1 MIQNLPVEGMTCAAC
16 VARVEKSLKKIGGV
30 SNATVNLAAE
40 TVRLEY
46 DVEQVSLESIAQSLH
61 ESGYDLIIKKEPDN
75 VSERLL
81 DREIDIRR
89 DFFISLA
96 CSLPVL
102 ILSMGMMWEPIS
114 NAISIPMNLL
124 NIGFCILS
132 LIVLLIPGQRFFV
145 PAWKLALHGASDMN
159 TLVSLGTG
167 MAWLYSTFELLFG
180 EHAGHGQ
187 HLYYDSTTTIITLVL
202 LGKMLETKAKRKA
215 GNALQSLLSLQS
227 TRALRQSADGSFQE
241 CNTSEITVGDIMLIR
256 PGESFPIDG
265 IIIDGFGICDES
277 MLTGESHPITK
288 QTGDSVTGGTIN
300 IDASMQVKATAIG
313 ADTVLSKIT
322 SIVKEAQ
329 GSKAAIQS
337 LADKISSVFVPSVL
351 GISIVTFIVYYV
363 ILHSN
368 FNASILPA
376 ISILLIAC
384 PCALGLATPTAIT
397 VAIGAG
403 AKHGIIIRNAD
414 ALEKAGTIDI
424 IAFDK
429 TGTLTEG
436 KPELIEIE
444 ILQSTYSYDALMS
457 YASGIEQYSVHPFA
471 QSIVKKSQ
479 DIPQAES
486 VKEFPGKGMKGIVSG
501 HEILI
506 GKLDWIL
513 EEGMQLEIDSIKQT
527 YQSGE
532 SMLGLCID
540 GSPHAIF
547 IFADTIRDT
556 SKEIIQTL
564 HDDLLQTM
572 ILSGDQESTV
582 KTIADNLGMKQYHAG
597 LLPHEKLEKISGLQ
611 KTGHRLAMIGDG
623 INDAPALA
631 QAHLGIAM
639 GSGTDIAMN
648 TADITIMNSDLHSV
662 ITALRLSRN
671 TMRIIK
677 QNFFWAFIFNIIDIP
692 LAALGLLNPMFAA
705 GAMAF
710 SSVSVIS
717 NSLRLSSI
725 GK

>member
-16 VARVEKSLKKIGGV
+16 VARVEKTIKKVDGV

-40 TVRLEY
+40 TVRIEY
-46 DVEQVSLESIAQSLH
+46 DAETVSLDAIANRLH
-61 ESGYDLIIKKEPDN
+61 ESGYELIIKKKPDN

-102 ILSMGMMWEPIS
+102 ILSMGMMWNPFAAMIP
-114 NAISIPMNLL
+114 IPMHFL
-124 NIGFCILS
+124 NILFCACS
-132 LIVLLIPGQRFFV
+132 FIVLAIPGRRFFI

-159 TLVSLGTG
+159 TLVAIGTG
-167 MAWLYSTFELLFG
+167 IAWLYSTYELIFG

-227 TRALRQSADGSFQE
+227 TRALKKSPDGSFIE
-241 CNTSEITVGDIMLIR
+241 CNASEILVGDIILIR
-256 PGESFPIDG
+256 PGESFPVDG
-265 IIIDGFGICDES
+265 IIVSGESSCDES

-313 ADTVLSKIT
+313 SDTVLSKIT

-329 GSKAAIQS
+329 GSKATIQS

-351 GISIVTFIVYYV
+351 GISIMTFIAYY
-363 ILHSN
+363 IFLQSP
-368 FNASILPA
+368 FNESILPA
-376 ISILLIAC
+376 IAIMLIAC

-403 AKHGIIIRNAD
+403 AKRGIIIRNAD
-414 ALEKAGTIDI
+414 ALEKAGKIDI

-429 TGTLTEG
+429 TGTLTIG
-436 KPELIEIE
+436 KPALQSIE
-444 ILQSTYSYDALMS
+444 ILNSQYSREDIVSFA
-457 YASGIEQYSVHPFA
+457 AGIEQYSIHPFA
-471 QSIVKKSQ
+471 QSILREV
-479 DIPQAES
+479 DVIPQADD
-486 VKEFPGKGMKGIVSG
+486 VREFSGKGMKGKVSG
-501 HEILI
+501 HDILI
-506 GKLDWIL
+506 GKLDWIKQ
-513 EEGMQLEIDSIKQT
+513 EGMQLEIGSIKQT

-540 GSPHAIF
+540 GIPHAIF
-547 IFADTIRDT
+547 IFADTIRET
-556 SKEIIQTL
+556 SKEIINIL
-564 HDDLLQTM
+564 HEYHLQTM

-582 KTIADNLGMKQYHAG
+582 KTIANQLGIQQYHAG
-597 LLPHEKLEKISGLQ
+597 LLPHEKLEKIADLQ
-611 KTGHRLAMIGDG
+611 KQGHRIAMIGDG

-631 QAHLGIAM
+631 KAHLGIAM

-648 TADITIMNSDLHSV
+648 TADITIMHTDLHAV
-662 ITALRLSRN
+662 IAAIRLSKN

-677 QNFFWAFIFNIIDIP
+677 QNFFWAFIFNVIGIP
-692 LAALGLLNPMFAA
+692 LAAFGLLNPMFAA
-705 GAMAF
+705 GAMAC

-717 NSLRLSSI
+717 NSLRLSRL
-725 GK
+725 K

>member
-114 NAISIPMNLL
+114 NAISIPMNLM

-227 TRALRQSADGSFQE
+227 NRALRQSADGSFQE

-265 IIIDGFGICDES
+265 IIIEGFGTCDES

-363 ILHSN
+363 ILHST

-403 AKHGIIIRNAD
+403 AKRGIIIRNAD

-436 KPELIEIE
+436 KPELIGIE
-444 ILQSTYSYDALMS
+444 TLQSTYSYDALMS
-457 YASGIEQYSVHPFA
+457 FASGIEQYSVHPFA
-471 QSIVKKSQ
+471 QAIVKKSQ

-501 HEILI
+501 HDILI

-513 EEGMQLEIDSIKQT
+513 EEGMQLEIGSIKQT

-611 KTGHRLAMIGDG
+611 KAGHRLAMIGDG

-662 ITALRLSRN
+662 ITAIRLSRN

-677 QNFFWAFIFNIIDIP
+677 QNFFWAFIFNIIGIP
-692 LAALGLLNPMFAA
+692 LAAFGLLNPMFAA

-717 NSLRLSSI
+717 NSLRLSTL
-725 GK
+725 K

>member
-16 VARVEKSLKKIGGV
+16 VARVEKSLNKIGGV

-46 DVEQVSLESIAQSLH
+46 DVEQVSLESIAQSLY

-75 VSERLL
+75 VSERLHE
-81 DREIDIRR
+81 RGIDIRR

-102 ILSMGMMWEPIS
+102 ILSMGMMWEPTAQ
-114 NAISIPMNLL
+114 AIPIPMNLL

-132 LIVLLIPGQRFFV
+132 LIVLLIPGRRFFL

-256 PGESFPIDG
+256 PGESFPMDG
-265 IIIDGFGICDES
+265 IIIEGFGTCDES

-288 QTGDSVTGGTIN
+288 QTGDSITGGTIN

-363 ILHSN
+363 ILN
-368 FNASILPA
+368 YTFDMSILPA

-403 AKHGIIIRNAD
+403 AKRGIIIRNAD

-444 ILQSTYSYDALMS
+444 TLQSTYSYDALMS
-457 YASGIEQYSVHPFA
+457 FASGIEQYSVHPFA
-471 QSIVKKSQ
+471 QAIVKKSQ

-501 HEILI
+501 HDILI

-513 EEGMQLEIDSIKQT
+513 EEGMHLEIDSIKQT

-540 GSPHAIF
+540 GIPHAIF

-556 SKEIIQTL
+556 SKKIIQTL

-572 ILSGDQESTV
+572 MLSGDQESTV
-582 KTIADNLGMKQYHAG
+582 KSIADNLGMKQYHAG

-611 KTGHRLAMIGDG
+611 KAGHRLAMIGDG

-662 ITALRLSRN
+662 ITAIRLSRN

-677 QNFFWAFIFNIIDIP
+677 QNFFWAFIFNIIGIP
-692 LAALGLLNPMFAA
+692 LAAFGLLNPMFAA

-717 NSLRLSSI
+717 NSLRLSTL
-725 GK
+725 K

>member
-81 DREIDIRR
+81 DRENDIRR

-114 NAISIPMNLL
+114 NAISIPMNLM

-227 TRALRQSADGSFQE
+227 NRALRQSADGSFQE

-265 IIIDGFGICDES
+265 IIIEGFGTCDES

-300 IDASMQVKATAIG
+300 IDAPMQVKATAIG

-363 ILHSN
+363 ILHST

-403 AKHGIIIRNAD
+403 AKRGIIIRNAD

-436 KPELIEIE
+436 KPELIGIE
-444 ILQSTYSYDALMS
+444 TLQSTYSYDALMS
-457 YASGIEQYSVHPFA
+457 FASGIEQYSVHPFA
-471 QSIVKKSQ
+471 QAIVKKSQ

-501 HEILI
+501 HDILI

-513 EEGMQLEIDSIKQT
+513 EEGMQLEIGSIKQT

-611 KTGHRLAMIGDG
+611 KAGHRLAMIGDG

-662 ITALRLSRN
+662 ITAIRLSRN

-677 QNFFWAFIFNIIDIP
+677 QNFFWAFIFNIIGIP
-692 LAALGLLNPMFAA
+692 LAAFGLLNPMFAA

-717 NSLRLSSI
+717 NSLRLSTL
-725 GK
+725 K

>member
-81 DREIDIRR
+81 DRENDIRR

-114 NAISIPMNLL
+114 NAIPIPMNLL
-124 NIGFCILS
+124 NLGFCILS

-180 EHAGHGQ
+180 EHGGHGQ

-256 PGESFPIDG
+256 PGESFPMDG
-265 IIIDGFGICDES
+265 IIIEGFGTCDES

-288 QTGDSVTGGTIN
+288 QKGDSITGGTIN

-363 ILHSN
+363 ILHST

-403 AKHGIIIRNAD
+403 AKRGIIIRNAD
-414 ALEKAGTIDI
+414 ALEKAGAIDI

-436 KPELIEIE
+436 KPKLIEIE

-457 YASGIEQYSVHPFA
+457 FASGIEQNSVHPFA
-471 QSIVKKSQ
+471 QAIVKKSQ

-486 VKEFPGKGMKGIVSG
+486 VKEFPGKGMKGIVSE
-501 HEILI
+501 HDILI

-513 EEGMQLEIDSIKQT
+513 EEGIHLEIDSIKQT

-540 GSPHAIF
+540 GIPHAIF

-564 HDDLLQTM
+564 HDDQLQTM

-582 KTIADNLGMKQYHAG
+582 KSIANELDIQHYHAG
-597 LLPHEKLEKISGLQ
+597 LLPHEKLERISDLQ
-611 KTGHRLAMIGDG
+611 QSGHRIAMIGDG

-648 TADITIMNSDLHSV
+648 TADITIMNTDLHSV
-662 ITALRLSRN
+662 ITAIRLSRN

-677 QNFFWAFIFNIIDIP
+677 QNFFWAFIFNIIGIP
-692 LAALGLLNPMFAA
+692 LAAFGLLNPMFAA

-717 NSLRLSSI
+717 NSLRLSTL
-725 GK
+725 K

>member
-124 NIGFCILS
+124 NLGFCILS

-227 TRALRQSADGSFQE
+227 NRALRQSADGSFQE

-265 IIIDGFGICDES
+265 IIIEGFGTCDES

-363 ILHSN
+363 ILHST

-403 AKHGIIIRNAD
+403 AKRGIIIRNAD

-436 KPELIEIE
+436 KPELIGIE
-444 ILQSTYSYDALMS
+444 TLQSTYSYDALMS
-457 YASGIEQYSVHPFA
+457 FASGIEQYSVHPFA
-471 QSIVKKSQ
+471 QAIVKKSQ

-501 HEILI
+501 HDILI

-513 EEGMQLEIDSIKQT
+513 EEGMQLEIGSIKQT

-611 KTGHRLAMIGDG
+611 KAGHRLAMIGDG

-662 ITALRLSRN
+662 ITAIRLSRN

-677 QNFFWAFIFNIIDIP
+677 QNFFWAFIFNIIGIP
-692 LAALGLLNPMFAA
+692 LAAFGLLNPMFAA

-717 NSLRLSSI
+717 NSLRLSTL
-725 GK
+725 K

>member
-46 DVEQVSLESIAQSLH
+46 DVDQVSLETIAQSLH
-61 ESGYDLIIKKEPDN
+61 EAGYDLIIKKEPDN

-81 DREIDIRR
+81 DRETDIRR
-89 DFFISLA
+89 DIFISLA

-102 ILSMGMMWEPIS
+102 ILSMGMMWEPMS
-114 NAISIPMNLL
+114 NAIPIPMNLL

-132 LIVLLIPGQRFFV
+132 LIVLLIPGHRFFV
-145 PAWKLALHGASDMN
+145 PAWKLALHGTSDMN

-167 MAWLYSTFELLFG
+167 MAWLYSTYELIFG
-180 EHAGHGQ
+180 EHAGHAQ

-227 TRALRQSADGSFQE
+227 TIALKKVADGSFQE
-241 CNTSEITVGDIMLIR
+241 CNASEIVVGDILLIR
-256 PGESFPIDG
+256 PGESFPVDG
-265 IIIDGFGICDES
+265 IIIEGSGTCDES

-288 QTGDSVTGGTIN
+288 QIGDSVTGGTIN

-313 ADTVLSKIT
+313 SDTVLSKIT

-337 LADKISSVFVPSVL
+337 LADNISSVFVPSVL
-351 GISIVTFIVYYV
+351 AISIMTFIVYYV
-363 ILHSN
+363 LLDST
-368 FNASILPA
+368 FDASMLPA
-376 ISILLIAC
+376 IAILLIAC

-403 AKHGIIIRNAD
+403 AKRGIIIRNAD
-414 ALEKAGTIDI
+414 ALEKAGGIDI

-436 KPELIEIE
+436 KPELIGIE
-444 ILQSTYSYDALMS
+444 TLQSTYTKEALIDF
-457 YASGIEQYSVHPFA
+457 ASGIEQYSVHPFA
-471 QSIVKKSQ
+471 QAIVKNSK
-479 DIPQAES
+479 DIPHAES

-501 HEILI
+501 HDILI
-506 GKLDWIL
+506 GKLDWIHQ
-513 EEGMQLEIDSIKQT
+513 EGTQFETDSIQLQ

-532 SMLGLCID
+532 SMLGVCID
-540 GSPHAIF
+540 GIPHAIF
-547 IFADTIRDT
+547 IFADTIRRT

-564 HDDLLQTM
+564 HDDQLQTM
-572 ILSGDQESTV
+572 MLSGDQESTV
-582 KTIADNLGMKQYHAG
+582 KSIADELEIKQYHAG
-597 LLPHEKLEKISGLQ
+597 LLPHEKLEKISALQ
-611 KTGHRLAMIGDG
+611 KVGHRIAMIGDG

-648 TADITIMNSDLHSV
+648 TADITIMNTDLHAV
-662 ITALRLSRN
+662 ITAIRLSRN

-677 QNFFWAFIFNIIDIP
+677 QNFFWAFIFNIIGIP
-692 LAALGLLNPMFAA
+692 LAALGVLNPMFAA
-705 GAMAF
+705 CAMAF

-717 NSLRLSSI
+717 NSLRLSTL
-725 GK
+725 K

>member
-1 MIQNLPVEGMTCAAC
+1 
-16 VARVEKSLKKIGGV
+16 
-30 SNATVNLAAE
+30 
-40 TVRLEY
+40 
-46 DVEQVSLESIAQSLH
+46 
-61 ESGYDLIIKKEPDN
+61 
-75 VSERLL
+75 
-81 DREIDIRR
+81 
-89 DFFISLA
+89 
-96 CSLPVL
+96 
-102 ILSMGMMWEPIS
+102 
-114 NAISIPMNLL
+114 
-124 NIGFCILS
+124 
-132 LIVLLIPGQRFFV
+132 
-145 PAWKLALHGASDMN
+145 
-159 TLVSLGTG
+159 
-167 MAWLYSTFELLFG
+167 
-180 EHAGHGQ
+180 
-187 HLYYDSTTTIITLVL
+187 
-202 LGKMLETKAKRKA
+202 
-215 GNALQSLLSLQS
+215 
-227 TRALRQSADGSFQE
+227 
-241 CNTSEITVGDIMLIR
+241 MLIR
-256 PGESFPIDG
+256 PGESFPMDG
-265 IIIDGFGICDES
+265 IIIEGFGTCDES

-288 QTGDSVTGGTIN
+288 QTGDSITGGTIN

-363 ILHSN
+363 ILN
-368 FNASILPA
+368 YTFDMSILPA

-403 AKHGIIIRNAD
+403 AKRGIIIRNAD

-444 ILQSTYSYDALMS
+444 TLQSTYSYDALMS
-457 YASGIEQYSVHPFA
+457 FASGIEQYSVHPFA
-471 QSIVKKSQ
+471 QAIVKKSQ

-501 HEILI
+501 HDILI

-513 EEGMQLEIDSIKQT
+513 EEGMHLEIDSIKQT

-540 GSPHAIF
+540 GIPHAIF

-556 SKEIIQTL
+556 SKKIIQTL

-572 ILSGDQESTV
+572 MLSGDQESTV
-582 KTIADNLGMKQYHAG
+582 KSIADNLGMKQYHAG
-597 LLPHEKLEKISGLQ
+597 LLPHEKLEKISELQ
-611 KTGHRLAMIGDG
+611 KAGHRLAMIGDG

-631 QAHLGIAM
+631 QAHLGIAL

-662 ITALRLSRN
+662 ITAIRLSRN

-677 QNFFWAFIFNIIDIP
+677 QNFFWAFIFNIIGIP
-692 LAALGLLNPMFAA
+692 LAAFGLLNPMFAA

-717 NSLRLSSI
+717 NSLRLSTL
-725 GK
+725 K

>member
-16 VARVEKSLKKIGGV
+16 VARVEKSLKKIGGI

-81 DREIDIRR
+81 EREIDIRR

-102 ILSMGMMWEPIS
+102 ILSMGMMWEPTAQ
-114 NAISIPMNLL
+114 AIPIPMNLL

-132 LIVLLIPGQRFFV
+132 LIVLLKPGQRFFI

-167 MAWLYSTFELLFG
+167 MAWIYSTYELLFG

-256 PGESFPIDG
+256 PGESFPMDG
-265 IIIDGFGICDES
+265 IIIEGFGTCDES

-288 QTGDSVTGGTIN
+288 QTGDSITGGTIN

-363 ILHSN
+363 ILHST
-368 FNASILPA
+368 FDASILPA

-403 AKHGIIIRNAD
+403 AKRGIIIRNAD

-444 ILQSTYSYDALMS
+444 TLQSTYSYDALMS
-457 YASGIEQYSVHPFA
+457 FASGIEQYSVHPFA
-471 QSIVKKSQ
+471 QAIVKKSQ

-501 HEILI
+501 HDILI

-513 EEGMQLEIDSIKQT
+513 EEGMHLEIDSIKQT

-540 GSPHAIF
+540 GIPHAIF

-556 SKEIIQTL
+556 SKKIIQTL

-572 ILSGDQESTV
+572 MLSGDQESTV
-582 KTIADNLGMKQYHAG
+582 KSIADNLGMKQYHAG
-597 LLPHEKLEKISGLQ
+597 LLPHEKLEKLSGLQ
-611 KTGHRLAMIGDG
+611 KAGHRIAMIGDG

-662 ITALRLSRN
+662 ITAIRLSRN

-677 QNFFWAFIFNIIDIP
+677 QNFFWAFIFNIIGIP
-692 LAALGLLNPMFAA
+692 LAAFGLLNPMFAA

-717 NSLRLSSI
+717 NSLRLSTL
-725 GK
+725 K

>member
-1 MIQNLPVEGMTCAAC
+1 
-16 VARVEKSLKKIGGV
+16 
-30 SNATVNLAAE
+30 
-40 TVRLEY
+40 
-46 DVEQVSLESIAQSLH
+46 
-61 ESGYDLIIKKEPDN
+61 
-75 VSERLL
+75 
-81 DREIDIRR
+81 
-89 DFFISLA
+89 
-96 CSLPVL
+96 
-102 ILSMGMMWEPIS
+102 
-114 NAISIPMNLL
+114 
-124 NIGFCILS
+124 
-132 LIVLLIPGQRFFV
+132 
-145 PAWKLALHGASDMN
+145 MN

-265 IIIDGFGICDES
+265 IIIDGFGTCDES

-329 GSKAAIQS
+329 GSKAGIQS

-363 ILHSN
+363 ILHST

-403 AKHGIIIRNAD
+403 AKRGIIIRNAD

-444 ILQSTYSYDALMS
+444 TLQSTYSYDALMS

-471 QSIVKKSQ
+471 QAIVKKSQ

-486 VKEFPGKGMKGIVSG
+486 VKEFPGKGMKGIVSE
-501 HEILI
+501 HDILI

-547 IFADTIRDT
+547 ILADTIRDT

-572 ILSGDQESTV
+572 MLSGDQESTV
-582 KTIADNLGMKQYHAG
+582 KSIANELGIMQYHAG

-611 KTGHRLAMIGDG
+611 KAGHRLAMIGDG

-662 ITALRLSRN
+662 ITAIRLSRN

-677 QNFFWAFIFNIIDIP
+677 QNFFWAFIFNIIGIP
-692 LAALGLLNPMFAA
+692 LAAFGLLNPMFAA

>member
-46 DVEQVSLESIAQSLH
+46 DVDQVSLETIAQSLH
-61 ESGYDLIIKKEPDN
+61 ESGYDLIIKKESDN
-75 VSERLL
+75 ISERLL
-81 DREIDIRR
+81 DRELDIRR

-102 ILSMGMMWEPIS
+102 VLSMGMMWEPMAK
-114 NAISIPMNLL
+114 AITLPMNLL
-124 NIGFCILS
+124 NIGFCLLS
-132 LIVLLIPGQRFFV
+132 LIVLLIPGRRFFV
-145 PAWKLALHGASDMN
+145 PAWKLALHRASDMN

-167 MAWLYSTFELLFG
+167 MAWLYSTYELLFG

-227 TRALRQSADGSFQE
+227 STALRKISDGSFVE
-241 CNTSEITVGDIMLIR
+241 CNASDINVGDIILIR

-265 IIIDGFGICDES
+265 IIIEGSGTCDES
-277 MLTGESHPITK
+277 MLTGESHPIMK
-288 QTGDSVTGGTIN
+288 QIGDEVTGGTVN

-322 SIVKEAQ
+322 AIVKEAQ

-337 LADKISSVFVPSVL
+337 LADTISSVFVPSVL
-351 GISIVTFIVYYV
+351 AISILTFLIYF
-363 ILHSN
+363 ILLDSTL
-368 FNASILPA
+368 NASILPA
-376 ISILLIAC
+376 IAILLIAC

-403 AKHGIIIRNAD
+403 AKRGIIIRNAD
-414 ALEKAGTIDI
+414 ALEKAGAIDI

-436 KPELIEIE
+436 KPELIEIVP
-444 ILQSTYSYDALMS
+444 LQTTFQQDALL
-457 YASGIEQYSVHPFA
+457 AFAAGIEQFSVHPFA
-471 QSIVKKSQ
+471 QAIVKKSK

-486 VKEFPGKGMKGIVSG
+486 VKEFPGRGMKGDIAG
-501 HEILI
+501 HDMLI
-506 GKLDWIL
+506 GKVEWIKEQGMKLDI
-513 EEGMQLEIDSIKQT
+513 ESIHNK

-540 GSPHAIF
+540 GIAHAIF
-547 IFADTIRDT
+547 IFADTIRET

-564 HDDLLQTM
+564 HDDQLQTM

-582 KTIADNLGMKQYHAG
+582 KSIADKLGMKQYHAG
-597 LLPHEKLEKISGLQ
+597 LLPQEKLEKISGLQ
-611 KTGHRLAMIGDG
+611 KAGHRLAMIGDG

-648 TADITIMNSDLHSV
+648 TADITIMNTDLHAV
-662 ITALRLSRN
+662 ITAIRLSRN

-677 QNFFWAFIFNIIDIP
+677 QNFFWAFIFNIIGIP
-692 LAALGLLNPMFAA
+692 LAAFGLLNPMFAA

-717 NSLRLSSI
+717 NSLRLSTL
-725 GK
+725 K

>member
-46 DVEQVSLESIAQSLH
+46 DVDQVSLETIAQSLH

-81 DREIDIRR
+81 DRELDIRR

-102 ILSMGMMWEPIS
+102 VLSMGMMWEPMAK
-114 NAISIPMNLL
+114 AITLPMNLL
-124 NIGFCILS
+124 NIGFCLLS
-132 LIVLLIPGQRFFV
+132 LIVLLIPGRRFFV
-145 PAWKLALHGASDMN
+145 PAWKLALHRASDMN

-167 MAWLYSTFELLFG
+167 MAWLYSTYELLFG

-227 TRALRQSADGSFQE
+227 STALRKISDGSFEE
-241 CNTSEITVGDIMLIR
+241 CNASEINVGDIILIR

-265 IIIDGFGICDES
+265 IIIEGSGTCDES
-277 MLTGESHPITK
+277 MLTGESHPIMK
-288 QTGDSVTGGTIN
+288 QIGDEVTGGTVN

-322 SIVKEAQ
+322 AIVKEAQ

-337 LADKISSVFVPSVL
+337 LADTISSVFVPSVL
-351 GISIVTFIVYYV
+351 AISILTFLVYF
-363 ILHSN
+363 ILLDSTL
-368 FNASILPA
+368 NASILPA
-376 ISILLIAC
+376 IAILLIAC

-403 AKHGIIIRNAD
+403 AKRGIIIRNAD
-414 ALEKAGTIDI
+414 ALEKAGAIDI

-436 KPELIEIE
+436 KPELIEIVP
-444 ILQSTYSYDALMS
+444 LQTTFQQDALL
-457 YASGIEQYSVHPFA
+457 AFAAGIEQFSVHPFA
-471 QSIVKKSQ
+471 QAIVKKSK
-479 DIPQAES
+479 DIPHAES
-486 VKEFPGKGMKGIVSG
+486 VKEFPGRGMKGDIAG
-501 HEILI
+501 HDMLI
-506 GKLDWIL
+506 GKVEWIKEQGMKLDI
-513 EEGMQLEIDSIKQT
+513 ESIHNK

-540 GSPHAIF
+540 GIAHAIF
-547 IFADTIRDT
+547 IFADTIRET

-564 HDDLLQTM
+564 HDDQLQTM

-582 KTIADNLGMKQYHAG
+582 KSIANKLGIKQYHAG
-597 LLPHEKLEKISGLQ
+597 LLPQEKLEKISGLQ
-611 KTGHRLAMIGDG
+611 KAGHRLAMIGDG

-648 TADITIMNSDLHSV
+648 TADITIMNTDLHAV
-662 ITALRLSRN
+662 ITAIRLSRN

-677 QNFFWAFIFNIIDIP
+677 QNFFWAFIFNIIGIP
-692 LAALGLLNPMFAA
+692 LAAFGLLNPMFAA

-717 NSLRLSSI
+717 NSLRLSTL
-725 GK
+725 K

>member
-114 NAISIPMNLL
+114 NAISIPMNLM

-227 TRALRQSADGSFQE
+227 NRALRQSADGSFQE

-265 IIIDGFGICDES
+265 IIIEGFGTCDES

-363 ILHSN
+363 ILHST

-403 AKHGIIIRNAD
+403 AKRGIIIRNAD

-436 KPELIEIE
+436 KPELIGIE
-444 ILQSTYSYDALMS
+444 TLQSTYSYDALMS
-457 YASGIEQYSVHPFA
+457 FASGIEQYSVHPFA
-471 QSIVKKSQ
+471 QAIVKKSQ

-501 HEILI
+501 HDILI
-506 GKLDWIL
+506 GKLDWIR
-513 EEGMQLEIDSIKQT
+513 EEGMHLDIDSIQQH

-547 IFADTIRDT
+547 IFADTIRET
-556 SKEIIQTL
+556 SREIIQTL

-611 KTGHRLAMIGDG
+611 KAGHRLAMIGDG

-662 ITALRLSRN
+662 ITAIRLSRN

-677 QNFFWAFIFNIIDIP
+677 QNFFWAFIFNIIGIP
-692 LAALGLLNPMFAA
+692 LAAFGLLNPMFAA

-717 NSLRLSSI
+717 NSLRLSTL
-725 GK
+725 K

>member
-16 VARVEKSLKKIGGV
+16 VARVEKSLNKIGGV

-46 DVEQVSLESIAQSLH
+46 DVEQVSLESIAQSLY

-75 VSERLL
+75 VSERLHE
-81 DREIDIRR
+81 REIDIRR

-102 ILSMGMMWEPIS
+102 ILSMGMMWEPTAQ
-114 NAISIPMNLL
+114 AIPIPMNLL

-132 LIVLLIPGQRFFV
+132 LIVLLKPGQRFFI

-167 MAWLYSTFELLFG
+167 MAWIYSTYELLFG

-256 PGESFPIDG
+256 PGESFPMDG
-265 IIIDGFGICDES
+265 IIIEGFGTCDES

-288 QTGDSVTGGTIN
+288 QTGDSITGGTIN

-363 ILHSN
+363 ILN
-368 FNASILPA
+368 YTFDMSILPA

-403 AKHGIIIRNAD
+403 AKRGIIIRNAD

-444 ILQSTYSYDALMS
+444 TLQSTYSYDALMS
-457 YASGIEQYSVHPFA
+457 FASGIEQYSVHPFA
-471 QSIVKKSQ
+471 QAIVKKSQ

-501 HEILI
+501 HDILI

-513 EEGMQLEIDSIKQT
+513 EEGMHLEIDSIKQT

-540 GSPHAIF
+540 GIPHAIF

-556 SKEIIQTL
+556 SKKIIQTL

-572 ILSGDQESTV
+572 MLSGDQESTV
-582 KTIADNLGMKQYHAG
+582 KSIADNLGMKQYHAG
-597 LLPHEKLEKISGLQ
+597 LLPHEKLEKISELQ
-611 KTGHRLAMIGDG
+611 KAGHRLAMIGDG

-631 QAHLGIAM
+631 QAHLGIAL

-662 ITALRLSRN
+662 ITAIRLSRN

-677 QNFFWAFIFNIIDIP
+677 QNFFWAFIFNIIGIP
-692 LAALGLLNPMFAA
+692 LAAFGLLNPMFAA

-717 NSLRLSSI
+717 NSLRLSTL
-725 GK
+725 K

>member
-16 VARVEKSLKKIGGV
+16 VARVEKSLNKIGGV

-46 DVEQVSLESIAQSLH
+46 DVEQVSLESIAQSLY

-75 VSERLL
+75 VSERLHE
-81 DREIDIRR
+81 REIDIRR

-102 ILSMGMMWEPIS
+102 ILSMGMMWEPTAQ
-114 NAISIPMNLL
+114 AIPIPMNLL

-132 LIVLLIPGQRFFV
+132 LIVLLIPGRRFFL

-167 MAWLYSTFELLFG
+167 MAWIYSTYELLFG

-256 PGESFPIDG
+256 PGESFPMDG
-265 IIIDGFGICDES
+265 IIIEGFGTCDES

-363 ILHSN
+363 ILHST
-368 FNASILPA
+368 FDASILPA

-403 AKHGIIIRNAD
+403 AKRGIIIRNAD

-444 ILQSTYSYDALMS
+444 TLQSTYSYDALMS
-457 YASGIEQYSVHPFA
+457 FASGIEQYSVHPFA
-471 QSIVKKSQ
+471 QAIVKKSQ

-501 HEILI
+501 HDILI

-513 EEGMQLEIDSIKQT
+513 EEGMHLEIDSIKQT

-540 GSPHAIF
+540 GIPHAIF

-556 SKEIIQTL
+556 SKQIIQTL

-572 ILSGDQESTV
+572 MLSGDQESTV
-582 KTIADNLGMKQYHAG
+582 KIIADNLGMKQYHAG
-597 LLPHEKLEKISGLQ
+597 LLPHEKLEKISELQ
-611 KTGHRLAMIGDG
+611 KAGHRLAMIGDG

-631 QAHLGIAM
+631 QAHLGIAL

-662 ITALRLSRN
+662 ITAIRLSRN

-677 QNFFWAFIFNIIDIP
+677 QNFFWAFIFNIIGIP
-692 LAALGLLNPMFAA
+692 LAAFGLLNPMFAA

-717 NSLRLSSI
+717 NSLRLSTL
-725 GK
+725 K

>member
-16 VARVEKSLKKIGGV
+16 VARVEKSLNKIGGV

-46 DVEQVSLESIAQSLH
+46 DVEQVSLEIIAQSLY

-75 VSERLL
+75 VSERLHE
-81 DREIDIRR
+81 REIDIRR

-102 ILSMGMMWEPIS
+102 ILSMGMMWEPTAQ
-114 NAISIPMNLL
+114 AIPIPMNLL

-132 LIVLLIPGQRFFV
+132 LIVLLIPGRRFFL

-167 MAWLYSTFELLFG
+167 MAWIYSTYELLFG

-256 PGESFPIDG
+256 PGESFPMDG
-265 IIIDGFGICDES
+265 IIIEGFGTCDES

-288 QTGDSVTGGTIN
+288 QTGDSITGGTIN

-363 ILHSN
+363 ILHST
-368 FNASILPA
+368 FDASILPA

-403 AKHGIIIRNAD
+403 AKRGIIIRNAD

-444 ILQSTYSYDALMS
+444 TLQSTYSYDALMS
-457 YASGIEQYSVHPFA
+457 FASGIEQYSVHPFA
-471 QSIVKKSQ
+471 QAIVKKSQ

-501 HEILI
+501 HDILI

-513 EEGMQLEIDSIKQT
+513 EEGMHLEIDSIKQT

-540 GSPHAIF
+540 GIPHAIF

-556 SKEIIQTL
+556 SKKIIQTL

-572 ILSGDQESTV
+572 MLSGDQESTV
-582 KTIADNLGMKQYHAG
+582 KIIADNLGMKQYHAG
-597 LLPHEKLEKISGLQ
+597 LLPHEKLEKLSGLQ
-611 KTGHRLAMIGDG
+611 KAGHRIAMIGDG

-662 ITALRLSRN
+662 ITAIRLSRN

-677 QNFFWAFIFNIIDIP
+677 QNFFWAFIFNIIGIP
-692 LAALGLLNPMFAA
+692 LAAFGLLNPMFAA

-717 NSLRLSSI
+717 NSLRLSTL
-725 GK
+725 K

>member
-16 VARVEKSLKKIGGV
+16 VTRVEKSLKKIGGV

-46 DVEQVSLESIAQSLH
+46 DAEQVSLETIAQSLH

-81 DREIDIRR
+81 DRELNIRR

-102 ILSMGMMWEPIS
+102 ILSMGMMWEPMAQ
-114 NAISIPMNLL
+114 AIPLPMNLL
-124 NIGFCILS
+124 NVGFCLLS
-132 LIVLLIPGQRFFV
+132 LIVLLIPGRRFFV

-202 LGKMLETKAKRKA
+202 IGKMLETKAKRKA

-241 CNTSEITVGDIMLIR
+241 CNTSAITVGDIILIR
-256 PGESFPIDG
+256 PGESFPMDG
-265 IIIDGFGICDES
+265 IIIEGFGTCDES

-337 LADKISSVFVPSVL
+337 LADTISSVFVPSVL

-363 ILHSN
+363 ILHST

-403 AKHGIIIRNAD
+403 AKRGIIIRNAD
-414 ALEKAGTIDI
+414 ALEKAGAIDI

-436 KPELIEIE
+436 KPKLIEIVK
-444 ILQSTYSYDALMS
+444 LQSTYSYDALMS
-457 YASGIEQYSVHPFA
+457 FASGIEQYSVHPFA
-471 QSIVKKSQ
+471 QAIVKKSQ
-479 DIPQAES
+479 DIPKADS
-486 VKEFPGKGMKGIVSG
+486 VSEFPGKGMKGIVSG
-501 HEILI
+501 HDILI
-506 GKLDWIL
+506 GKLDWIR
-513 EEGMQLEIDSIKQT
+513 EVGMHLEIGSIKQT

-540 GSPHAIF
+540 GIPHAIF

-582 KTIADNLGMKQYHAG
+582 KSIANELGIMQYHAG

-611 KTGHRLAMIGDG
+611 KAGHRLAMIGDG

-662 ITALRLSRN
+662 ITAIRLSRN

-677 QNFFWAFIFNIIDIP
+677 QNFFWAFIFNIIGIP
-692 LAALGLLNPMFAA
+692 LAAFGLLNPMFAA

-717 NSLRLSSI
+717 NSLRLSTL
-725 GK
+725 K

>member
-1 MIQNLPVEGMTCAAC
+1 
-16 VARVEKSLKKIGGV
+16 
-30 SNATVNLAAE
+30 
-40 TVRLEY
+40 
-46 DVEQVSLESIAQSLH
+46 
-61 ESGYDLIIKKEPDN
+61 
-75 VSERLL
+75 
-81 DREIDIRR
+81 
-89 DFFISLA
+89 
-96 CSLPVL
+96 
-102 ILSMGMMWEPIS
+102 
-114 NAISIPMNLL
+114 MNLL

-132 LIVLLIPGQRFFV
+132 LIVLLIPGRRFFL

-256 PGESFPIDG
+256 PGESFPMDG
-265 IIIDGFGICDES
+265 IIIEGFGTCDES

-363 ILHSN
+363 ILN
-368 FNASILPA
+368 YTFDMSILPA

-403 AKHGIIIRNAD
+403 AKRGIIIRNAD

-444 ILQSTYSYDALMS
+444 TLQSTYSYDALMS
-457 YASGIEQYSVHPFA
+457 FASGIEQYSVHPFA
-471 QSIVKKSQ
+471 QAIVKKSQ

-501 HEILI
+501 HDILI

-513 EEGMQLEIDSIKQT
+513 EEGMHLEIDSIKQT

-540 GSPHAIF
+540 GIPHAIF

-556 SKEIIQTL
+556 SKKIIQTL

-572 ILSGDQESTV
+572 MLSGDQESTV
-582 KTIADNLGMKQYHAG
+582 KSIADNLGMKQYHAG
-597 LLPHEKLEKISGLQ
+597 LLPHEKLEKISELQ
-611 KTGHRLAMIGDG
+611 KAGHRLAMIGDG

-631 QAHLGIAM
+631 QAHLGIAL

-662 ITALRLSRN
+662 ITAIRLSRN

-677 QNFFWAFIFNIIDIP
+677 QNFFWAFIFNIIGIP
-692 LAALGLLNPMFAA
+692 LAAFGLLNPMFAA

-717 NSLRLSSI
+717 NSLRLSTL
-725 GK
+725 K

>member
-1 MIQNLPVEGMTCAAC
+1 
-16 VARVEKSLKKIGGV
+16 
-30 SNATVNLAAE
+30 
-40 TVRLEY
+40 
-46 DVEQVSLESIAQSLH
+46 
-61 ESGYDLIIKKEPDN
+61 
-75 VSERLL
+75 
-81 DREIDIRR
+81 
-89 DFFISLA
+89 
-96 CSLPVL
+96 
-102 ILSMGMMWEPIS
+102 
-114 NAISIPMNLL
+114 
-124 NIGFCILS
+124 
-132 LIVLLIPGQRFFV
+132 
-145 PAWKLALHGASDMN
+145 
-159 TLVSLGTG
+159 

-256 PGESFPIDG
+256 PGESFPMDG
-265 IIIDGFGICDES
+265 IIIEGFGTCDES

-288 QTGDSVTGGTIN
+288 QTGDSITGGTIN
-300 IDASMQVKATAIG
+300 INASMQVKATAIG

-351 GISIVTFIVYYV
+351 GISIVTFSVYYV
-363 ILHSN
+363 ILHST
-368 FNASILPA
+368 FDASILPA

-403 AKHGIIIRNAD
+403 AKRGIIIRNAD

-444 ILQSTYSYDALMS
+444 TLQSTYSYDALMS
-457 YASGIEQYSVHPFA
+457 FASGIEQYSVHPFA
-471 QSIVKKSQ
+471 QAIVKKSQ

-501 HEILI
+501 HDILI

-513 EEGMQLEIDSIKQT
+513 EEGMQLEIGSIKQT

-540 GSPHAIF
+540 GIPHAIF

-556 SKEIIQTL
+556 SKKIIQTL

-572 ILSGDQESTV
+572 MLSGDQESTV
-582 KTIADNLGMKQYHAG
+582 KSIADNLGMKQYHAG
-597 LLPHEKLEKISGLQ
+597 LLPHEKLEKISELQ
-611 KTGHRLAMIGDG
+611 KAGHRLAMIGDG

-631 QAHLGIAM
+631 QAHLGIAL

-662 ITALRLSRN
+662 ITAIRLSRN

-677 QNFFWAFIFNIIDIP
+677 QNFFWAFIFNIIGIP
-692 LAALGLLNPMFAA
+692 LAAFGLLNPMFAA

-717 NSLRLSSI
+717 NSLRLSTL
-725 GK
+725 K

>member
-16 VARVEKSLKKIGGV
+16 VARVEKSLNKIGGV

-81 DREIDIRR
+81 EREIDIRR

-102 ILSMGMMWEPIS
+102 ILSMGMMWEPTAQ
-114 NAISIPMNLL
+114 AIPIPMNLL

-132 LIVLLIPGQRFFV
+132 LIVLLIPGRRFFL

-167 MAWLYSTFELLFG
+167 MAWIYSTYELLFG

-256 PGESFPIDG
+256 PGESFPMDG
-265 IIIDGFGICDES
+265 IIIEGFGTCDES

-288 QTGDSVTGGTIN
+288 QTGDSITGGTIN

-363 ILHSN
+363 ILHST
-368 FNASILPA
+368 FDASILPA

-403 AKHGIIIRNAD
+403 AKRGIIIRNAD

-444 ILQSTYSYDALMS
+444 TLQSTYSYDALMS
-457 YASGIEQYSVHPFA
+457 FASGIEQYSVHPFA
-471 QSIVKKSQ
+471 QAIVKKSQ

-486 VKEFPGKGMKGIVSG
+486 VKEFPGKGMKGIVSE
-501 HEILI
+501 HDILI

-513 EEGMQLEIDSIKQT
+513 EEGMHLEIDSIKQT

-540 GSPHAIF
+540 GIPHAIF

-556 SKEIIQTL
+556 SKKIIQTL

-572 ILSGDQESTV
+572 MLSGDQESTV
-582 KTIADNLGMKQYHAG
+582 KSIADNLGMKQYHAG
-597 LLPHEKLEKISGLQ
+597 LLPHEKLEKISELQ
-611 KTGHRLAMIGDG
+611 KAGHRLAMIGDG

-662 ITALRLSRN
+662 ITAIRLSRN

-677 QNFFWAFIFNIIDIP
+677 QNFFWAFIFNIIGIP
-692 LAALGLLNPMFAA
+692 LAAFGLLNPMFAA

-717 NSLRLSSI
+717 NSLRLSTL
-725 GK
+725 K

>member
-1 MIQNLPVEGMTCAAC
+1 
-16 VARVEKSLKKIGGV
+16 
-30 SNATVNLAAE
+30 
-40 TVRLEY
+40 
-46 DVEQVSLESIAQSLH
+46 
-61 ESGYDLIIKKEPDN
+61 
-75 VSERLL
+75 
-81 DREIDIRR
+81 
-89 DFFISLA
+89 
-96 CSLPVL
+96 
-102 ILSMGMMWEPIS
+102 
-114 NAISIPMNLL
+114 MNLL

-180 EHAGHGQ
+180 EHAGHTQ

-256 PGESFPIDG
+256 PGESFPMDG
-265 IIIDGFGICDES
+265 IIIEGFGTCDES
-277 MLTGESHPITK
+277 MLTGESYPITK

-313 ADTVLSKIT
+313 SDTVLSKIT

-351 GISIVTFIVYYV
+351 GVSIVTFIVYYV
-363 ILHSN
+363 ILHST

-397 VAIGAG
+397 VAIGAA
-403 AKHGIIIRNAD
+403 AKRGIIIRNAD

-444 ILQSTYSYDALMS
+444 TLHSTYSYDALMS

-471 QSIVKKSQ
+471 QAIVKKSQ
-479 DIPQAES
+479 DIPKADS
-486 VKEFPGKGMKGIVSG
+486 VSEFPGKGMKGIVSG
-501 HEILI
+501 HDILI
-506 GKLDWIL
+506 GKLDWIR
-513 EEGMQLEIDSIKQT
+513 EEGMQLEIGSIKQK

-540 GSPHAIF
+540 GIPHAIF
-547 IFADTIRDT
+547 IFADIIRDT
-556 SKEIIQTL
+556 SKGIIQTL

-572 ILSGDQESTV
+572 MLSGDQESTV
-582 KTIADNLGMKQYHAG
+582 KSIANELGIMQYHAG

-611 KTGHRLAMIGDG
+611 KAGHRLAMIGDG

-662 ITALRLSRN
+662 ITAIRLSRN

-677 QNFFWAFIFNIIDIP
+677 QNFFWAFIFNIIGIP
-692 LAALGLLNPMFAA
+692 LAAFGLLNPMFAA

-717 NSLRLSSI
+717 NSLRLSTL
-725 GK
+725 K

>member
-16 VARVEKSLKKIGGV
+16 VARVEKSLSKIGGV

-46 DVEQVSLESIAQSLH
+46 DVEQVSLESIAQSLY

-75 VSERLL
+75 VSERLHE
-81 DREIDIRR
+81 REIDIRR

-102 ILSMGMMWEPIS
+102 ILSMGMMWEPTAQ
-114 NAISIPMNLL
+114 AIPIPMNLL

-132 LIVLLIPGQRFFV
+132 LIVLLKPGQRFFI

-167 MAWLYSTFELLFG
+167 MAWIYSTYELLFG

-227 TRALRQSADGSFQE
+227 TRALRQSTDGSFQE

-256 PGESFPIDG
+256 PGESFPMDG
-265 IIIDGFGICDES
+265 IIIEGFGTCDES

-288 QTGDSVTGGTIN
+288 QTGDSITGGTIN

-363 ILHSN
+363 ILHST
-368 FNASILPA
+368 FDASILPA

-403 AKHGIIIRNAD
+403 AKRGIIIRNAD

-436 KPELIEIE
+436 KPELIKIE
-444 ILQSTYSYDALMS
+444 TLQSTYSYDALMS
-457 YASGIEQYSVHPFA
+457 FASGIEQYSVHPFA
-471 QSIVKKSQ
+471 QAIVKKSQ

-486 VKEFPGKGMKGIVSG
+486 VKEFPGKGMKGIVSE
-501 HEILI
+501 HDILI

-513 EEGMQLEIDSIKQT
+513 EEGMQLEIGSIKQT

-540 GSPHAIF
+540 GIPHAIF

-556 SKEIIQTL
+556 SKQIIQTL

-572 ILSGDQESTV
+572 MLSGDQESTV

-611 KTGHRLAMIGDG
+611 KAGHRLAMIGDG

-662 ITALRLSRN
+662 ITAIRLSRN

-677 QNFFWAFIFNIIDIP
+677 QNFFWAFIFNIIGIP
-692 LAALGLLNPMFAA
+692 LAAFGLLNPMFAA

-717 NSLRLSSI
+717 NSLRLSTL
-725 GK
+725 K

>member
-1 MIQNLPVEGMTCAAC
+1 
-16 VARVEKSLKKIGGV
+16 
-30 SNATVNLAAE
+30 
-40 TVRLEY
+40 
-46 DVEQVSLESIAQSLH
+46 
-61 ESGYDLIIKKEPDN
+61 
-75 VSERLL
+75 
-81 DREIDIRR
+81 
-89 DFFISLA
+89 
-96 CSLPVL
+96 
-102 ILSMGMMWEPIS
+102 
-114 NAISIPMNLL
+114 
-124 NIGFCILS
+124 
-132 LIVLLIPGQRFFV
+132 
-145 PAWKLALHGASDMN
+145 MN

-265 IIIDGFGICDES
+265 IIIDGFGTCDES

-444 ILQSTYSYDALMS
+444 TLQSTYSYDALMS
-457 YASGIEQYSVHPFA
+457 FASGIEQYSVHPFA
-471 QSIVKKSQ
+471 QAIVKKSQ

-486 VKEFPGKGMKGIVSG
+486 VKEFPGKGMKGIVSE
-501 HEILI
+501 HDILI

-513 EEGMQLEIDSIKQT
+513 EEGMHLEIDSIKQT

-662 ITALRLSRN
+662 ITAIRLSRN

-677 QNFFWAFIFNIIDIP
+677 QNFFWAFIFNIIGIP
-692 LAALGLLNPMFAA
+692 LAAFGLLNPMFAA

-717 NSLRLSSI
+717 NSLRLSTL
-725 GK
+725 K

>member
-40 TVRLEY
+40 TVHLEY

-89 DFFISLA
+89 DFFISLS

-265 IIIDGFGICDES
+265 IIIEGFGTCDES

-363 ILHSN
+363 ILHST

-501 HEILI
+501 HDILI

-513 EEGMQLEIDSIKQT
+513 EEGMHLDIDSIKQT

-582 KTIADNLGMKQYHAG
+582 KSIANELGIMQYHAG

-611 KTGHRLAMIGDG
+611 KAGHRLAMIGDG

-662 ITALRLSRN
+662 ITAIRLSRN

-677 QNFFWAFIFNIIDIP
+677 QNFFWAFIFNIIGIP
-692 LAALGLLNPMFAA
+692 LAAFGLLNPMFAA

-717 NSLRLSSI
+717 NSLRLSTL
-725 GK
+725 K

>member
-46 DVEQVSLESIAQSLH
+46 DVEQVSLETIAQSLH

-102 ILSMGMMWEPIS
+102 ILSMGMMWEPMAQ
-114 NAISIPMNLL
+114 AIPIPMNLL
-124 NIGFCILS
+124 NVGFCLLS
-132 LIVLLIPGQRFFV
+132 LIVLLIPGRRFFV

-265 IIIDGFGICDES
+265 IIIEGFGTCDES
-277 MLTGESHPITK
+277 MLTGESHPIVK

-351 GISIVTFIVYYV
+351 AISILTFLVYI
-363 ILHSN
+363 ILLDST
-368 FNASILPA
+368 FNASIVPA

-403 AKHGIIIRNAD
+403 AKRGIIIRNAD

-436 KPELIEIE
+436 KPELIEIKT
-444 ILQSTYSYDALMS
+444 LQSPYSYDALMS
-457 YASGIEQYSVHPFA
+457 FASGIEQYSVHPFA
-471 QSIVKKSQ
+471 QAIVKKSR
-479 DIPQAES
+479 DIPHAES

-501 HEILI
+501 HDILI
-506 GKLDWIL
+506 GKLDWIR
-513 EEGMQLEIDSIKQT
+513 EEGMQLEIDTIKQT

-532 SMLGLCID
+532 SILGICID
-540 GSPHAIF
+540 GIPHAIF
-547 IFADTIRDT
+547 IFADTIRRT

-564 HDDLLQTM
+564 HDDQLQTM
-572 ILSGDQESTV
+572 LLSGDQESTV
-582 KTIADNLGMKQYHAG
+582 KSIASELGIKHYHAG
-597 LLPHEKLEKISGLQ
+597 LLPQEKLEKISVLQ
-611 KTGHRLAMIGDG
+611 KAGHRIAMIGDG

-648 TADITIMNSDLHSV
+648 TADITIMNTDLYAV
-662 ITALRLSRN
+662 ITAIQLSRN

-677 QNFFWAFIFNIIDIP
+677 QNFFWAFIFNIIGIP

-717 NSLRLSSI
+717 NSLRLSTL
-725 GK
+725 K

>member
-16 VARVEKSLKKIGGV
+16 VARVEKSLNKIGGV

-46 DVEQVSLESIAQSLH
+46 DVEQVSLESIAQSLY

-75 VSERLL
+75 VSERLHE
-81 DREIDIRR
+81 REIDIRR

-102 ILSMGMMWEPIS
+102 ILSMGMMWEPTAQ
-114 NAISIPMNLL
+114 AIPIPMNLL

-132 LIVLLIPGQRFFV
+132 LIVLLIPGQRFFI

-256 PGESFPIDG
+256 PGESFPMDG
-265 IIIDGFGICDES
+265 IIIEGFGTCDES

-363 ILHSN
+363 ILN
-368 FNASILPA
+368 YTFDMSILPA

-403 AKHGIIIRNAD
+403 AKRGIIIRNAD

-444 ILQSTYSYDALMS
+444 TLQSTYSYDALMS
-457 YASGIEQYSVHPFA
+457 FASGIEQYSVHPFA
-471 QSIVKKSQ
+471 QAIVKKSQ

-501 HEILI
+501 HDILI

-513 EEGMQLEIDSIKQT
+513 EEGMHLEIDSIKQT

-540 GSPHAIF
+540 GIPHAIF

-556 SKEIIQTL
+556 SKKIIQTL

-572 ILSGDQESTV
+572 MLSGDQESTV
-582 KTIADNLGMKQYHAG
+582 KSIADNLGMKQYHAG
-597 LLPHEKLEKISGLQ
+597 LLPHEKLEKISELQ
-611 KTGHRLAMIGDG
+611 KAGHRLAMIGDG

-631 QAHLGIAM
+631 QAHLGIAL

-662 ITALRLSRN
+662 ITAIRLSRN

-677 QNFFWAFIFNIIDIP
+677 QNFFWAFIFNIIGIP
-692 LAALGLLNPMFAA
+692 LAAFGLLNPMFAA

-717 NSLRLSSI
+717 NSLRLSTL
-725 GK
+725 K

>member
-81 DREIDIRR
+81 DRENDIRR

-114 NAISIPMNLL
+114 NAISIPMNLM

-227 TRALRQSADGSFQE
+227 NRALRQSADGSFQE

-265 IIIDGFGICDES
+265 IIIEGFGTCDES

-363 ILHSN
+363 ILHST

-403 AKHGIIIRNAD
+403 AKRGIIIRNAD

-436 KPELIEIE
+436 KPELIGIE
-444 ILQSTYSYDALMS
+444 TLQSTYSYDALMS
-457 YASGIEQYSVHPFA
+457 FASGIEQYSVHPFA
-471 QSIVKKSQ
+471 QAIVKKSQ

-501 HEILI
+501 HDILI

-513 EEGMQLEIDSIKQT
+513 EEGMQLEIGSIKQT

-611 KTGHRLAMIGDG
+611 KAGHRLAMIGDG

-662 ITALRLSRN
+662 ITAIRLSRN

-677 QNFFWAFIFNIIDIP
+677 QNFFWAFIFNIIGIP
-692 LAALGLLNPMFAA
+692 LAAFGLLNPMFAA

-717 NSLRLSSI
+717 NSLRLSTL
-725 GK
+725 K

>member
-16 VARVEKSLKKIGGV
+16 VARVEKSLNKIGGV

-46 DVEQVSLESIAQSLH
+46 DVEQVSLESIAQSLY

-75 VSERLL
+75 VSERLHE
-81 DREIDIRR
+81 REIDIRR

-102 ILSMGMMWEPIS
+102 ILSMGMMWEPTAQ
-114 NAISIPMNLL
+114 AIPIPMNLL

-132 LIVLLIPGQRFFV
+132 LIVLLIPGQRFFI

-167 MAWLYSTFELLFG
+167 MAWIYSTYELLFG

-256 PGESFPIDG
+256 PGESFPMDG
-265 IIIDGFGICDES
+265 IIIEGFGTCDES

-363 ILHSN
+363 ILHST
-368 FNASILPA
+368 FDASILPA

-403 AKHGIIIRNAD
+403 AKRGIIIRNAD

-436 KPELIEIE
+436 KPELIKIE
-444 ILQSTYSYDALMS
+444 TLQSTYYYDALMS
-457 YASGIEQYSVHPFA
+457 FSSGIEQYSVHPFA
-471 QSIVKKSQ
+471 QAIVKKSQ

-501 HEILI
+501 HDILI

-513 EEGMQLEIDSIKQT
+513 EEGMHLEIDSIKQT

-540 GSPHAIF
+540 GIPHAIF

-556 SKEIIQTL
+556 SKKIIQTL

-572 ILSGDQESTV
+572 MLSGDQESTV
-582 KTIADNLGMKQYHAG
+582 KSIADNLGMKQYHAG
-597 LLPHEKLEKISGLQ
+597 LLPHEKLEKISELQ
-611 KTGHRLAMIGDG
+611 KAGHRLAMIGDG

-631 QAHLGIAM
+631 QAHLGIAL

-662 ITALRLSRN
+662 ITAIRFSISSAYHLPLS
-671 TMRIIK
+671 
-677 QNFFWAFIFNIIDIP
+677 DY
-692 LAALGLLNPMFAA
+692 
-705 GAMAF
+705 
-710 SSVSVIS
+710 
-717 NSLRLSSI
+717 
-725 GK
+725 

>member
-30 SNATVNLAAE
+30 YNATVNLAAE

-114 NAISIPMNLL
+114 NAISIPMNLM

-227 TRALRQSADGSFQE
+227 NRALRQSADGSFQE

-265 IIIDGFGICDES
+265 IIIEGFGTCDES

-363 ILHSN
+363 ILHST

-376 ISILLIAC
+376 ISILLSAC

-403 AKHGIIIRNAD
+403 AKRGIIIRNAD

-436 KPELIEIE
+436 KPELIGIE
-444 ILQSTYSYDALMS
+444 TLQSTYSYDALMS
-457 YASGIEQYSVHPFA
+457 FASGIEQYSVHPFA
-471 QSIVKKSQ
+471 QAIVKKSQ

-501 HEILI
+501 HDILI

-513 EEGMQLEIDSIKQT
+513 EEGMQLEIGSIKQT

-611 KTGHRLAMIGDG
+611 KAGHRLAMIGDG

-662 ITALRLSRN
+662 ITAIRLSRN

-677 QNFFWAFIFNIIDIP
+677 QNFFWAFIFNIIGIP
-692 LAALGLLNPMFAA
+692 LAAFGLLNPMFAA

-717 NSLRLSSI
+717 NSLRLSTL
-725 GK
+725 K

>member
-16 VARVEKSLKKIGGV
+16 VARVEKSLNKIGGV

-46 DVEQVSLESIAQSLH
+46 DVEQVSLESIAQSLY

-75 VSERLL
+75 VSERLHE
-81 DREIDIRR
+81 REIDIRR

-102 ILSMGMMWEPIS
+102 ILSMGMMWEPTAQ
-114 NAISIPMNLL
+114 AIPIPMNLL

-132 LIVLLIPGQRFFV
+132 LIVLLIPGRRFFL

-256 PGESFPIDG
+256 PGESFPMDG
-265 IIIDGFGICDES
+265 IIIEGFGTCDES

-288 QTGDSVTGGTIN
+288 QTGDSITGGTIN

-363 ILHSN
+363 ILN
-368 FNASILPA
+368 YTFDMSILPA

-403 AKHGIIIRNAD
+403 AKRGIIIRNAD

-444 ILQSTYSYDALMS
+444 TLQSTYSYDALMS
-457 YASGIEQYSVHPFA
+457 FASGIEQYSVHPFA
-471 QSIVKKSQ
+471 QAIVKKSQ

-501 HEILI
+501 HDILI

-513 EEGMQLEIDSIKQT
+513 EEGMHLEIDSIKQT

-540 GSPHAIF
+540 GIPHAIF

-556 SKEIIQTL
+556 SKKIIQTL

-572 ILSGDQESTV
+572 MLSGDQESTV
-582 KTIADNLGMKQYHAG
+582 KSIADNLGMKQYHAG
-597 LLPHEKLEKISGLQ
+597 LLPHEKLEKISELQ
-611 KTGHRLAMIGDG
+611 KAGHRLAMIGDG

-631 QAHLGIAM
+631 QAHLGIAL

-662 ITALRLSRN
+662 ITAIRLSRN

-677 QNFFWAFIFNIIDIP
+677 QNFFWAFIFNIIGIP
-692 LAALGLLNPMFAA
+692 LAAFGLLNPMFAA

-717 NSLRLSSI
+717 NSLRLSTL
-725 GK
+725 K

>member
-16 VARVEKSLKKIGGV
+16 VARVEKTLKKVEGV

-40 TVRLEY
+40 TVRIEY
-46 DVEQVSLESIAQSLH
+46 DVEAVSLDAIAGRLH
-61 ESGYDLIIKKEPDN
+61 ESGYELIIKKEPDN
-75 VSERLL
+75 ISERLL
-81 DREIDIRR
+81 DRETDIRR

-102 ILSMGMMWEPIS
+102 ILSMGMMWDPFAAVIP
-114 NAISIPMNLL
+114 IPMHIL
-124 NIGFCILS
+124 NILFCACS
-132 LIVLLIPGQRFFV
+132 FIVLAIPGRRFFN

-167 MAWLYSTFELLFG
+167 IAWLYSTYELFFG

-227 TRALRQSADGSFQE
+227 TRALKKIHDGSFIE
-241 CNTSEITVGDIMLIR
+241 CNASDILVGDIILIR
-256 PGESFPIDG
+256 PGESFPVDG
-265 IIIDGFGICDES
+265 IIINGESTCDES
-277 MLTGESHPITK
+277 MLTGESEPMMKYI
-288 QTGDSVTGGTIN
+288 GDSVTGGTIN
-300 IDASMQVKATAIG
+300 IDTSLEIRATAIG

-322 SIVKEAQ
+322 AIVKEAQ

-351 GISIVTFIVYYV
+351 GISIITFIIYYAFQDAT
-363 ILHSN
+363 
-368 FNASILPA
+368 FNESILPA
-376 ISILLIAC
+376 IAILLIAC

-403 AKHGIIIRNAD
+403 AKRGIIIRNAD

-429 TGTLTEG
+429 TGTLTIG
-436 KPELIEIE
+436 KPQLQSIEVLNSNISREE
-444 ILQSTYSYDALMS
+444 ILSFA
-457 YASGIEQYSVHPFA
+457 AGIEQYSMHPFA
-471 QSIVKKSQ
+471 QSIVREVEI
-479 DIPQAES
+479 IPQADE
-486 VKEFPGKGMKGIVSG
+486 VREFPGKGMKGRVSG
-501 HEILI
+501 HDILI
-506 GKLDWIL
+506 GKLDWIK
-513 EEGMQLEIDSIKQT
+513 EEGMTIDITHIMQ
-527 YQSGE
+527 QHHAGE
-532 SMLGLCID
+532 SILGSCID
-540 GSPHAIF
+540 GIPSALF
-547 IFADTIRDT
+547 VFSDTIRET
-556 SKEIIQTL
+556 STEIIKTL
-564 HDDLLQTM
+564 HEDRLQTM

-582 KTIADNLGMKQYHAG
+582 KSIANQLGIQQYHAG
-597 LLPHEKLEKISGLQ
+597 LLPHEKLEKIAALQ
-611 KTGHRLAMIGDG
+611 EQGHRIAMIGDG

-631 QAHLGIAM
+631 KSHLGIAM

-648 TADITIMNSDLHSV
+648 TADITIMNTDLHAV
-662 ITALRLSRN
+662 VTAIRLSKN

-677 QNFFWAFIFNIIDIP
+677 QNFFWAFIFNIIGIP
-692 LAALGLLNPMFAA
+692 LAAFGLLNPMFAA
-705 GAMAF
+705 GAMAC

-717 NSLRLSSI
+717 NSLRLSRL
-725 GK
+725 K

>member
-1 MIQNLPVEGMTCAAC
+1 MIHNLPVEGMTCAAC

-46 DVEQVSLESIAQSLH
+46 DVEQVSLETIAQSLH
-61 ESGYDLIIKKEPDN
+61 EAGYDLIIKKEPDN

-81 DREIDIRR
+81 DREMDIRR

-102 ILSMGMMWEPIS
+102 ILSMGMMWEPMS
-114 NAISIPMNLL
+114 NTIPIPMNLL

-132 LIVLLIPGQRFFV
+132 LIVLLIPGRRFFV

-167 MAWLYSTFELLFG
+167 MVWLYSTFELLFG
-180 EHAGHGQ
+180 EHPGHAQ

-227 TRALRQSADGSFQE
+227 TIALKKVVDGSFQE
-241 CNTSEITVGDIMLIR
+241 CNASEIVVGDILLIR
-256 PGESFPIDG
+256 PGESFPVDG
-265 IIIDGFGICDES
+265 IIIEGFGTCDES

-288 QTGDSVTGGTIN
+288 QIGDSVTGGTIN
-300 IDASMQVKATAIG
+300 IDASLQVKATAIG

-351 GISIVTFIVYYV
+351 AISILTFIAYYV
-363 ILHSN
+363 LLDST
-368 FNASILPA
+368 FNASIVPA
-376 ISILLIAC
+376 IAILLIAC

-403 AKHGIIIRNAD
+403 AKRGIIIRNAD
-414 ALEKAGTIDI
+414 ALEKAGAIDI

-436 KPELIEIE
+436 KPELIGIE
-444 ILQSTYSYDALMS
+444 TLQSTYSKEALIDF
-457 YASGIEQYSVHPFA
+457 ASGIEQYSVHPFA
-471 QSIVKKSQ
+471 KAIVKNSK
-479 DIPQAES
+479 DIPHAES

-501 HEILI
+501 HDILI
-506 GKLDWIL
+506 GKLDWIHQ
-513 EEGMQLEIDSIKQT
+513 EGTQFEIDSIQLQ

-540 GSPHAIF
+540 GIPHAIF
-547 IFADTIRDT
+547 IFADTIRET
-556 SKEIIQTL
+556 SQEIIQTL
-564 HDDLLQTM
+564 HDDKLQTM
-572 ILSGDQESTV
+572 MLSGDQESTV
-582 KTIADNLGMKQYHAG
+582 KSIADELGIKHYHPG
-597 LLPHEKLEKISGLQ
+597 LLPHEKLEKISVLQ
-611 KTGHRLAMIGDG
+611 KAGHRLAMIGDG

-648 TADITIMNSDLHSV
+648 TADITIMNSDLHAV
-662 ITALRLSRN
+662 ISAIRLSRN

-677 QNFFWAFIFNIIDIP
+677 QNFFWAFIFNIIGIP

-710 SSVSVIS
+710 SSVSVIT
-717 NSLRLSSI
+717 NSLRLSTL
-725 GK
+725 K

>member
-46 DVEQVSLESIAQSLH
+46 DVEQVSLETIAQSLH

-81 DREIDIRR
+81 DRELNIRR

-102 ILSMGMMWEPIS
+102 ILSMGMMWEPMAQ
-114 NAISIPMNLL
+114 AIPLPMNLL
-124 NIGFCILS
+124 NVGFCLLS
-132 LIVLLIPGQRFFV
+132 LIVLLIPGRRFFV

-227 TRALRQSADGSFQE
+227 STALRKIPDGSFVE
-241 CNTSEITVGDIMLIR
+241 CNASDINVGDTILIR
-256 PGESFPIDG
+256 PGESFPMDG
-265 IIIDGFGICDES
+265 IIIEGFGTCDES

-337 LADKISSVFVPSVL
+337 LADTISSVFVPSVL
-351 GISIVTFIVYYV
+351 AISILTFLVYF
-363 ILHSN
+363 ILLDSTL
-368 FNASILPA
+368 NASILPA
-376 ISILLIAC
+376 IAILLIAC

-403 AKHGIIIRNAD
+403 AKRGIIIRNAD
-414 ALEKAGTIDI
+414 ALEKAGAIDI

-436 KPELIEIE
+436 KPKLIEIVK
-444 ILQSTYSYDALMS
+444 LQSTYSYDALMS
-457 YASGIEQYSVHPFA
+457 FASGIEQYSVHPFA
-471 QSIVKKSQ
+471 QAIVKKSQ
-479 DIPQAES
+479 DIPKADS
-486 VKEFPGKGMKGIVSG
+486 VSEFPGKGIKGIVSE
-501 HEILI
+501 HDILI

-513 EEGMQLEIDSIKQT
+513 EEGMHLEIGSIKQT

-540 GSPHAIF
+540 GIPHAIF

-556 SKEIIQTL
+556 SKQIIQTL

-572 ILSGDQESTV
+572 MLSGDQESTV
-582 KTIADNLGMKQYHAG
+582 KSIANELGIMQYHAG

-611 KTGHRLAMIGDG
+611 KAGHRLAMIGDG

-662 ITALRLSRN
+662 ITAIRLSRN

-677 QNFFWAFIFNIIDIP
+677 QNFFWAFIFNIIGIP
-692 LAALGLLNPMFAA
+692 LAAFGLLNPMFAA

-717 NSLRLSSI
+717 NSLRLSTL
-725 GK
+725 K

>member
-1 MIQNLPVEGMTCAAC
+1 
-16 VARVEKSLKKIGGV
+16 
-30 SNATVNLAAE
+30 
-40 TVRLEY
+40 
-46 DVEQVSLESIAQSLH
+46 
-61 ESGYDLIIKKEPDN
+61 
-75 VSERLL
+75 
-81 DREIDIRR
+81 
-89 DFFISLA
+89 
-96 CSLPVL
+96 
-102 ILSMGMMWEPIS
+102 
-114 NAISIPMNLL
+114 MNLL

-180 EHAGHGQ
+180 EHAGHTQ

-256 PGESFPIDG
+256 PGESFPMDG
-265 IIIDGFGICDES
+265 IIIEGFGTCDES
-277 MLTGESHPITK
+277 MLTGESYPITK

-313 ADTVLSKIT
+313 SDTVLSKIT

-351 GISIVTFIVYYV
+351 GVSIVTFIVYYV
-363 ILHSN
+363 ILHST

-397 VAIGAG
+397 VAIGAA
-403 AKHGIIIRNAD
+403 AKRGIIIRNAD

-444 ILQSTYSYDALMS
+444 TLHSTYSYDALMS

-471 QSIVKKSQ
+471 QAIVKKSQ
-479 DIPQAES
+479 DIPKADS
-486 VKEFPGKGMKGIVSG
+486 VSEFPGKGMKGIVSG
-501 HEILI
+501 HDILI
-506 GKLDWIL
+506 GKLDWIR
-513 EEGMQLEIDSIKQT
+513 EEGMQLEIGSIKQK

-540 GSPHAIF
+540 GIPHAIF
-547 IFADTIRDT
+547 IFADIIRDT
-556 SKEIIQTL
+556 SKGIIQTL

-572 ILSGDQESTV
+572 MLSGDQESTV
-582 KTIADNLGMKQYHAG
+582 KSIANELGIMQYHAG

-611 KTGHRLAMIGDG
+611 KAGHRLAMIGDG

-662 ITALRLSRN
+662 ITAIRLSRN

-677 QNFFWAFIFNIIDIP
+677 QNFFWAFIFNIIGIP
-692 LAALGLLNPMFAA
+692 LAAFGLLNPMFAA

>member
-1 MIQNLPVEGMTCAAC
+1 MIHNLPVEGMTCAAC

-46 DVEQVSLESIAQSLH
+46 DVDQVSLETIAQSLH
-61 ESGYDLIIKKEPDN
+61 EAGYDLIIKKEPDN

-81 DREIDIRR
+81 DRETDIRR

-102 ILSMGMMWEPIS
+102 ILSMGMMWEPMS
-114 NAISIPMNLL
+114 NAIPIPMNLL
-124 NIGFCILS
+124 NIGFFILS
-132 LIVLLIPGQRFFV
+132 LIVLLIPGRRFFI

-167 MAWLYSTFELLFG
+167 MAWLYSTYELLFG
-180 EHAGHGQ
+180 EHAGHAQ

-227 TRALRQSADGSFQE
+227 TIALKKVVDGSFQE
-241 CNTSEITVGDIMLIR
+241 CNASEIVVGDILLIR
-256 PGESFPIDG
+256 PGESFPVDG
-265 IIIDGFGICDES
+265 IIIEGSGTCDES

-288 QTGDSVTGGTIN
+288 QVGDSVTGGTIN

-313 ADTVLSKIT
+313 SDTVLSKIT

-337 LADKISSVFVPSVL
+337 LADNISSVFVPSVL
-351 GISIVTFIVYYV
+351 AISIVTFIVYYV
-363 ILHSN
+363 LLDST
-368 FNASILPA
+368 FDASMLPA
-376 ISILLIAC
+376 IAILLIAC

-403 AKHGIIIRNAD
+403 AKLGIIIRNAD
-414 ALEKAGTIDI
+414 ALEKAGAIDI

-436 KPELIEIE
+436 KPELIGIE
-444 ILQSTYSYDALMS
+444 TLQSTYTKEALIDF
-457 YASGIEQYSVHPFA
+457 ASGIEQYSVHPFA
-471 QSIVKKSQ
+471 QAIIKKSK
-479 DIPQAES
+479 DIPHAES

-501 HEILI
+501 HDILI
-506 GKLDWIL
+506 GKIDWIHQ
-513 EEGMQLEIDSIKQT
+513 EGTQFEIDSIQLQ

-532 SMLGLCID
+532 SMLGVCID
-540 GSPHAIF
+540 GIPHAIF
-547 IFADTIRDT
+547 IFADTIRRT

-564 HDDLLQTM
+564 HDDQLQTM
-572 ILSGDQESTV
+572 MLSGDQESTV
-582 KTIADNLGMKQYHAG
+582 KSIADELEIKQYHAG

-611 KTGHRLAMIGDG
+611 KAGHRIAMIGDG

-648 TADITIMNSDLHSV
+648 TADITIMNTDLHAV
-662 ITALRLSRN
+662 ITAIRLSRN

-677 QNFFWAFIFNIIDIP
+677 QNFFWAFIFNIIGIP
-692 LAALGLLNPMFAA
+692 LATLGLLNPMFAA

-717 NSLRLSSI
+717 NSLRLSTQ
-725 GK
+725 K

>member
-89 DFFISLA
+89 DFFISLS

-265 IIIDGFGICDES
+265 IIIDGFGTCDES

-444 ILQSTYSYDALMS
+444 TLQSTYSYDALMS
-457 YASGIEQYSVHPFA
+457 FASGIEQYSVHPFA
-471 QSIVKKSQ
+471 QAIVKKSQ

-486 VKEFPGKGMKGIVSG
+486 VKEFPGKGMKGIVSE
-501 HEILI
+501 HDILI

-513 EEGMQLEIDSIKQT
+513 EEGMHLEIDSIKQT

-662 ITALRLSRN
+662 ITAIRLSRN

-677 QNFFWAFIFNIIDIP
+677 QNFFWAFIFNIIGIP
-692 LAALGLLNPMFAA
+692 LAAFGLLNPMFAA

-717 NSLRLSSI
+717 NSLRLSTL
-725 GK
+725 K

>member
-16 VARVEKSLKKIGGV
+16 VARVEKSLKKISGV

-46 DVEQVSLESIAQSLH
+46 DVDQVSLETIAQSLH

-81 DREIDIRR
+81 DRELNIRR

-102 ILSMGMMWEPIS
+102 ILSMGMMWEPMAQ
-114 NAISIPMNLL
+114 AIPIPMNLL
-124 NIGFCILS
+124 NVGFCLLS
-132 LIVLLIPGQRFFV
+132 LIVLLIPGRRFFV

-167 MAWLYSTFELLFG
+167 MAWLYSTYELLFG

-227 TRALRQSADGSFQE
+227 STALRKISDGSFEE
-241 CNTSEITVGDIMLIR
+241 CNASDINVGDTILIR

-265 IIIDGFGICDES
+265 IIIEGSGTCDES

-288 QTGDSVTGGTIN
+288 QIGDSVTGGTIN

-337 LADKISSVFVPSVL
+337 LADTISSVFVPSVL
-351 GISIVTFIVYYV
+351 AISILTFLVYF
-363 ILHSN
+363 ILLDSTL
-368 FNASILPA
+368 NASILPA
-376 ISILLIAC
+376 IAILLIAC

-403 AKHGIIIRNAD
+403 AKRGIIIRNAD
-414 ALEKAGTIDI
+414 ALEKAGAIDI

-436 KPELIEIE
+436 KPELIEIVP
-444 ILQSTYSYDALMS
+444 LQITFQRDALL
-457 YASGIEQYSVHPFA
+457 AFAAGIEQFSVHPFA
-471 QSIVKKSQ
+471 QAIVKKSQ
-479 DIPQAES
+479 EIPQAES
-486 VKEFPGKGMKGIVSG
+486 VKEFPGKGMKGNISG

-506 GKLDWIL
+506 GKVEWIKEL
-513 EEGMQLEIDSIKQT
+513 GMQLDIESIHKE

-540 GSPHAIF
+540 GIPHAIF
-547 IFADTIRDT
+547 IFSDTIRET
-556 SKEIIQTL
+556 SKDIIQTL
-564 HDDLLQTM
+564 HDDQLQTM

-582 KTIADNLGMKQYHAG
+582 KSIADKLGMKQYHAG
-597 LLPHEKLEKISGLQ
+597 LLPQEKLEKISGLQ
-611 KTGHRLAMIGDG
+611 KAGHRLAMIGDG

-648 TADITIMNSDLHSV
+648 TADITIMNTDLHAV
-662 ITALRLSRN
+662 ITAIRLSRN

-677 QNFFWAFIFNIIDIP
+677 QNFFWAFIFNIIGIP
-692 LAALGLLNPMFAA
+692 LAAFGLLNPMFAA

-717 NSLRLSSI
+717 NSLRLSTL
-725 GK
+725 K